1 MVMGET
7 DPIRDSRFV
16 GEPPPR
22 PSPPILPAAG
32 QEFAGYR
39 LLNQVGAGGFSL
51 VWRAE
56 RIGTGT
62 VVALKFP
69 RSPEFIAHLR
79 REAVVATRF
88 QDPRVV
94 GILEVRLDHDPPF
107 LAMPYVP
114 GANLDV
120 PETAPAPRDIERAL
134 VRFRQVAEVVD
145 RLHQNGVTHGDLKP
159 GNIRFDDQGVCR
171 VLDLGLARFQVRT
184 RQATTLRAS
193 VVSVT
198 GEKIAGTLEYM
209 APEVMSGDAP
219 GPAADVYALG
229 VLLHQMLCGRPPAFG
244 VSPLELNPYLPPG
257 MTDFLRLALRPDP
270 ARRPPTAGALLPGVD
285 AIIAAERRCLKRK
298 NGHERRLVFLRRM
311 RTLARGLKVLAA
323 AAAVGLVAL
332 VGVPTVSKP
341 DEDLVVGAFALS
353 VPVAVFL
360 FFLGL
365 VLAMTTINAWILR
378 IPEKTYKVR
387 AGHPWW
393 TFMMR

>member
-1 MVMGET
+1 MMGEP
-7 DPIRDSRFV
+7 DPLQDSRFV

-32 QEFAGYR
+32 RELAGYR

-56 RIGTGT
+56 RVETGT

-94 GILEVRLDHDPPF
+94 GILDVRLEHDPPF

-114 GANLDV
+114 GSNLEV
-120 PETAPAPRDIERAL
+120 PDQAPAPKDIEPAL

-145 RLHQNGVTHGDLKP
+145 RLHQNGVVHGDLKP
-159 GNIRFDDQGVCR
+159 GNLRFDDQGVCR
-171 VLDLGLARFQVRT
+171 VLDLGLARFQVRA
-184 RQATTLRAS
+184 RQASTLRAS

-209 APEVMSGDAP
+209 APELMSGGAP
-219 GPAADVYALG
+219 GPASDVYALG

-257 MTDFLRLALRPDP
+257 MADFLRLALRPDP
-270 ARRPPTAGALLPGVD
+270 SRRLPTAGAMLPAVD
-285 AIIAAERRCLKRK
+285 AFIAAERRCLRRK
-298 NGHERRLVFLRRM
+298 NGHERRLVFQRRM
-311 RTLARGLKVLAA
+311 RTLGRGIKVLAA
-323 AAAVGLVAL
+323 AGALALIAV
-332 VGVPTVSKP
+332 VGVPTLKKP
-341 DEDLVVGAFALS
+341 DEDIVTGAFVLS
-353 VPVAVFL
+353 VPVAIFL
-360 FFLGL
+360 FFVGL

>member
-1 MVMGET
+1 MGEP
-7 DPIRDSRFV
+7 DPILDSRFI

-22 PSPPILPAAG
+22 PSPPLLPAAG

-39 LLNQVGAGGFSL
+39 LLDQVGAGGFSL

-56 RIGTGT
+56 RVETGT

-79 REAVVATRF
+79 REAVIATRF

-94 GILEVRLDHDPPF
+94 GILEVRLEHDPPF
-107 LAMPYVP
+107 LAMPYVG
-114 GANLDV
+114 GANLEV
-120 PETAPAPRDIERAL
+120 PAAAPEPKAIEAAL

-145 RLHQNGVTHGDLKP
+145 RLHQNGVVHGDLKP
-159 GNIRFDDQGVCR
+159 GNLRFDEQGVCR
-171 VLDLGLARFQVRT
+171 VLDLGLARFQVRA
-184 RQATTLRAS
+184 RQASTLRAS

-209 APEVMSGDAP
+209 APELMSGGTP
-219 GPAADVYALG
+219 GAASDVYALG

-270 ARRPPTAGALLPGVD
+270 ARRLPTAGAMLPALD
-285 AIIAAERRCLKRK
+285 AFIKAERRCGARR
-298 NGHERRLVFLRRM
+298 NGHERRLVFQRRM
-311 RTLARGLKVLAA
+311 RTLARGLKVLLAA
-323 AAAVGLVAL
+323 GAVGLVSL
-332 VGVPTVSKP
+332 VGVPALKRP
-341 DEDLVVGAFALS
+341 DEHVTGGAITLAVPFA
-353 VPVAVFL
+353 VTL
-360 FFLGL
+360 FFIGL